1 MPGGMAGAWKGRHVQ
16 LQGVRQR
23 APLPSDPGTARRVK
37 RVLVAEDE
45 PDIADALGQALTERL
60 GVEIDIVANGALV
73 MDSVTARRP
82 DLLILDVA
90 LPGLNGLDVFDL
102 LRSDPRLFGLP
113 VLFLTGLP
121 ERAETAT
128 AAAGVHEVLAKP
140 FDVNDLIARARRL
153 MDGVTSGVAA

>member
-1 MPGGMAGAWKGRHVQ
+1 
-16 LQGVRQR
+16 
-23 APLPSDPGTARRVK
+23 VK

-45 PDIADALGQALTERL
+45 PDIADALRQALTERL
-60 GVEIDIVANGALV
+60 DVELDIVANGALV
-73 MDSVTARRP
+73 MDSVAAQRP

-102 LRSDPRLFGLP
+102 LRSDPRVQGLP

-128 AAAGVHEVLAKP
+128 AATGVHEVLAKP
-140 FDVNDLIARARRL
+140 FDVDDLIAHVERL
-153 MDGVTSGVAA
+153 MGAVKSPVAA

>member
-140 FDVNDLIARARRL
+140 FDIDDLTARARRL

>member
-1 MPGGMAGAWKGRHVQ
+1 
-16 LQGVRQR
+16 
-23 APLPSDPGTARRVK
+23 VK

-45 PDIADALGQALTERL
+45 PDIADALRQALTERL
-60 GVEIDIVANGALV
+60 DVELDVVANGALV
-73 MDSVTARRP
+73 MDSVAARRP

-102 LRSDPRLFGLP
+102 LRSDPRLQGVP

-128 AAAGVHEVLAKP
+128 AATGVHEVLAKP
-140 FDVNDLIARARRL
+140 FDVDDLVAHVERL
-153 MDGVTSGVAA
+153 ISGVKTGIAA